1 MPLTGSIVEGGLNL
15 VNVFVCMIAS
25 LVFGLGVALIY
36 KGSQAQ
42 THARY
47 NKNFVVTLALLPI
60 IVQIIIM
67 LVNGHIGAG
76 VAATGAFS
84 LLRFR
89 SAPGNARD
97 ITAIFFAMALGF
109 VSGMG
114 YLFYGFIFMLITGS
128 MILVLSKSKF
138 LGGEQNKRVLKITIP
153 ENMDYDGLFDTVFS
167 EYTLSAE
174 LDNVRTTNLGSLYEL
189 TWHIQ
194 LKDVQVSRAFID
206 ALRALNGNLNISISR
221 EHPDN
226 MEL

>member
-1 MPLTGSIVEGGLNL
+1 MLFTGSILEGGLNPI
-15 VNVFVCMIAS
+15 NVFVCMITS
-25 LVFGLGVALIY
+25 LVFGLGVAFIY
-36 KGSQAQ
+36 KKSQA
-42 THARY
+42 HARH
-47 NKNFVVTLALLPI
+47 NKNFVITLALLPI

-89 SAPGNARD
+89 SVPGNARD

-114 YLFYGFIFMLITGS
+114 YLFYGLVFMFITGC
-128 MILVLSKSKF
+128 MILVLSKSEI

-153 ENMDYDGLFDTVFS
+153 ENIDYDGLFNAVFS
-167 EYTLSAE
+167 EHTLTAD

-189 TWHIQ
+189 TWRIQ
-194 LKDVQVSRAFID
+194 LKDAQVSRTFID